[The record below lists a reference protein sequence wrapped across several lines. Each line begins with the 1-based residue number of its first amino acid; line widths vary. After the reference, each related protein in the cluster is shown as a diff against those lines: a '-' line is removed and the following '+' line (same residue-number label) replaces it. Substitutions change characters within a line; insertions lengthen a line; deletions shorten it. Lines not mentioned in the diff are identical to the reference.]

1 MLTLYNAVQVL
12 LDTRLK
18 PLAKREQGMTLVGY
32 AIMLSLMAIGAAVA
46 DPMTRAKVVL
56 LFRQAM
62 RAMNAG

>member
-1 MLTLYNAVQVL
+1 MLTLYNAVRVF

-18 PLAKREQGMTLVGY
+18 PLAKREQGMSIVGY
-32 AIMLSLMAIGAAVA
+32 VIMLSLMAIGAALA

>member
-1 MLTLYNAVQVL
+1 M
-12 LDTRLK
+12 DTRLK

-32 AIMLSLMAIGAAVA
+32 AIMLSLMAIGAALA

-56 LFRQAM
+56 LFRHAM

>member
-1 MLTLYNAVQVL
+1 MLTLYNAVRVF
-12 LDTRLK
+12 LDTHLK

-32 AIMLSLMAIGAAVA
+32 AIMLFLMAIGAAVA

>member
-1 MLTLYNAVQVL
+1 MPV
-12 LDTRLK
+12 TR
-18 PLAKREQGMTLVGY
+18 REEEQGMTIVGY

>member
-1 MLTLYNAVQVL
+1 MLTLYNAVRAF

-18 PLAKREQGMTLVGY
+18 PLAKREQGMTLIGY
-32 AIMLSLMAIGAAVA
+32 AIMLSLMAIGAALV